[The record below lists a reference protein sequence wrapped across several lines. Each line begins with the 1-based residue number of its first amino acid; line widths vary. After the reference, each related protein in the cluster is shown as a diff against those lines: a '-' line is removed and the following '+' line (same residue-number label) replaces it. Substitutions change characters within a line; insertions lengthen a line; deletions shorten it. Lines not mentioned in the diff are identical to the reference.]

1 MSDVSSLLENSKSNM
16 MDMLKN
22 KKYFLAIFLFFV
34 IIMVVF
40 ALALNV
46 NNTLSMMTNNAN
58 DMIKSFEELGGTQI
72 GGINSSN
79 ANHRHL
85 LRDYYVMSSHNSCC
99 GGNVEKDFVDLIPLN
114 ETIKQG
120 ARLLDFEIY
129 SLDGEPVIAAG
140 KEASANGKYLLKGT
154 YNSLPFSQV
163 MNHVKMMAF
172 SGSISPNPNDPL
184 FLSFRIKTNN
194 RNVFRNMATIMNKT
208 FSGMFLPQKY
218 GYDGKFN
225 KTGKDIIANIPIL
238 DLQKKVI
245 IIIED
250 PLNNYKGTTFEAL
263 INMSGKAKDGS
274 GMPFVNINKN
284 IDVIQTP
291 DRKSMINEN
300 KKFIGITRPDFTKVR
315 ENPPSP
321 IHHQLGNQMVMMNFS
336 EIDVFL
342 EQYIKFFSDKGHAFR
357 LKPNNLRYFETKI
370 PEPKQQD
377 KKLSYAP
384 RKMSMLGGVL
394 TPKV

>member
-1 MSDVSSLLENSKSNM
+1 MSNVSSLLENSKSNM
-16 MDMLKN
+16 MDMIKN

-34 IIMVVF
+34 IILVVF

-46 NNTLSMMTNNAN
+46 NTTLNMVNVNAN
-58 DMIKSFEELGGTQI
+58 DMIRTFEELGGTQI
-72 GGINSSN
+72 GGINRSN

-99 GGNVEKDFVDLIPLN
+99 GGNVEKDFVDLVPLT

-163 MNHVKMMAF
+163 MNQIKMMAF
-172 SGSISPNPNDPL
+172 SGSISPNSNDPL

-194 RNVFRNMATIMNKT
+194 RNVFRNMSTIMNKI

-225 KTGKDIIANIPIL
+225 KTGRDIIANIPIL
-238 DLQKKVI
+238 DLQRKVI

-250 PLNNYKGTTFEAL
+250 PLNNYRGTPFEAL
-263 INMSGKAKDGS
+263 VNMSGKAKDGS
-274 GMPFVNINKN
+274 GMPFVNINKS

-315 ENPPSP
+315 ENPPGA

-336 EIDVFL
+336 EIDAFL
-342 EQYIKFFSDKGHAFR
+342 MQYIKFFSDTGSAFR
-357 LKPNNLRYFETKI
+357 LKPNHLRYFETKI
-370 PEPKQQD
+370 AKPKKQE
-377 KKLSYAP
+377 KKLSYGP
-384 RKMSMLGGVL
+384 RKMSMLGGVYN
-394 TPKV
+394 PKI

>member
-46 NNTLSMMTNNAN
+46 NSTLSMMTNNAN

>member
-1 MSDVSSLLENSKSNM
+1 MVNITSLLENSKSNM
-16 MDMLKN
+16 IDMLKN
-22 KKYFLAIFLFFV
+22 KKYYLAIFLFL
-34 IIMVVF
+34 IIILVVF
-40 ALALNV
+40 ALALNT
-46 NNTLSMMTNNAN
+46 NNILSMKDNNNNA
-58 DMIKSFEELGGTQI
+58 MLMGYEELEGIQI
-72 GGINSSN
+72 GNINASN
-79 ANHRHL
+79 TNHRHL

-99 GGNVEKDFVDLIPLN
+99 GGNVEKDFVDLIPLK

-154 YNSLPFSQV
+154 YNSLPFSNV
-163 MNHVKMMAF
+163 MNYIKMMAF
-172 SGSISPNPNDPL
+172 SGSIAPNPNDPL

-194 RNVFRNMATIMNKT
+194 RNVFRNMSSDMNKI

-218 GYDGKFN
+218 GYDGKFSKN
-225 KTGKDIIANIPIL
+225 GKDIIANIPIL
-238 DLQKKVI
+238 ALQKKVI
-245 IIIED
+245 IIIDD
-250 PLNNYKGTTFEAL
+250 PLNNYRGTPFESL

-291 DRKSMINEN
+291 DRESMINEN

-315 ENPPSP
+315 ENPPAA

-336 EIDVFL
+336 EIDAFL
-342 EQYIKFFSDKGHAFR
+342 LQYIKFFSDKGSAFR
-357 LKPNNLRYFETKI
+357 LKPDHLRYFEKKI
-370 PEPKQQD
+370 PPPKVQE
-377 KKLSYAP
+377 KKLSYGP
-384 RKMSMLGGVL
+384 RKMNMLGGVY
-394 TPKV
+394 TPKI

>member
-1 MSDVSSLLENSKSNM
+1 MSNVSSLLE
-16 MDMLKN
+16 
-22 KKYFLAIFLFFV
+22 KYFLSIFLFFV
-34 IIMVVF
+34 IILVVF

-46 NNTLSMMTNNAN
+46 NTTLNMVNVNAN
-58 DMIKSFEELGGTQI
+58 DMIRNFEELGGTQI
-72 GGINSSN
+72 GGINHSN

-99 GGNVEKDFVDLIPLN
+99 GGNVEKDFVDLVPLT

-163 MNHVKMMAF
+163 MNQIKMMAF
-172 SGSISPNPNDPL
+172 SGSISPNSNDPL

-194 RNVFRNMATIMNKT
+194 RNVFRNMSTIMNKI

-225 KTGKDIIANIPIL
+225 KPGKDIIANIPIL
-238 DLQKKVI
+238 DLQRKVI

-250 PLNNYKGTTFEAL
+250 PLNNYRGTPFEAL
-263 INMSGKAKDGS
+263 VNMSGKAKDGS
-274 GMPFVNINKN
+274 GMPFVNINKS

-315 ENPPSP
+315 ENPPGA

-336 EIDVFL
+336 EIDAFL
-342 EQYIKFFSDKGHAFR
+342 MQYIKFFSDTGSAFR
-357 LKPNNLRYFETKI
+357 LKPNHLRYFETKI
-370 PEPKQQD
+370 AKPKKQE
-377 KKLSYAP
+377 KKLSYGP
-384 RKMSMLGGVL
+384 RKMSMLGGVYN
-394 TPKV
+394 PKI